1 MKKDYLR
8 PLLLSIF
15 LLSPGIV
22 SADNELTFKSHLSG
36 AQEVTTPPGGVDTDT
51 SGEITVKF
59 DKALSKAEF
68 RIVVRNGVG
77 VTQAHFHCGPAGVN
91 GPVVAFLFGPVAPP
105 GVDVDEGAA
114 ESELNNAN
122 ILPPESPEGIEACGG
137 PLNNIASL
145 AFAML
150 AGKIYANVHNTAFPG
165 GVIRGQ
171 LLPEIEIEND

>member
-1 MKKDYLR
+1 MKKLYLK
-8 PLLLSIF
+8 LF
-15 LLSPGIV
+15 LLSTFLAGPSCV
-22 SADNELTFKSHLSG
+22 YAADELIFKSNLSG

-51 SGEITVKF
+51 SGEIAVRF

-68 RIVVRNGVG
+68 RIVVRNGIG
-77 VTQAHFHCGPAGVN
+77 ITQAHFHCSPAGVN

-105 GVDVDEGAA
+105 GVDVAEGAA
-114 ESELNNAN
+114 EGELDNSN
-122 ILPPESPEGIEACGG
+122 IIPPETPEGMEACGV

-171 LLPEIEIEND
+171 LLPGIADEN